1 MGSDRRSPRPSAGGS
16 ASSWALGIGVGS
28 IVALAVGFLVIG
40 PALSVSSSGG
50 PSSAGQLASLAN
62 RFRSG
67 GRASLSTGGSG
78 AAKPQAGPSV
88 PLTEDDAVPSAP
100 SCPPVPE
107 ALVESV
113 MSTGSAV
120 DEGGP
125 KLWAEGMPDV
135 VDELPPLIKPSLFA
149 RVYGK
154 EPYQLE
160 STNAWELHTIPTN
173 EWVDR
178 AAEKIERCPLDKLWP
193 GSESL
198 SNEITWVSLLL
209 DLKRGEGGNKQF
221 QRSMSEYYSRFQRII
236 DRGFKMVI
244 FIPKEFEQ
252 HLKLDKSRIKV
263 VHFTVDDLKKYFPYF
278 DRVDSV
284 RTSPHYVKQS
294 KAAGWLENAPQAR
307 LPMYDPLVMSKL
319 NLLRD
324 VARWNPWQTKRL
336 MFMDAGHFCAT
347 ELKPGKMPVFDRHMD
362 KFFLT
367 HWPYGTATEVHGMTD
382 KAMHLYMGAEQ
393 DPMRIVRGGV
403 FGGERAYIECVAKA
417 YNRAL
422 AQTLRD
428 GYLGTEEN
436 IFAMIFERFP
446 ALFHGFDNNSLG
458 NHGDNCAAFAKNQLE
473 VRQGKS

>member
-78 AAKPQAGPSV
+78 AAKPKAGPSV

-178 AAEKIERCPLDKLWP
+178 AAEKIER
-193 GSESL
+193 
-198 SNEITWVSLLL
+198 
-209 DLKRGEGGNKQF
+209 
-221 QRSMSEYYSRFQRII
+221 
-236 DRGFKMVI
+236 
-244 FIPKEFEQ
+244 
-252 HLKLDKSRIKV
+252 
-263 VHFTVDDLKKYFPYF
+263 
-278 DRVDSV
+278 
-284 RTSPHYVKQS
+284 
-294 KAAGWLENAPQAR
+294 
-307 LPMYDPLVMSKL
+307 
-319 NLLRD
+319 
-324 VARWNPWQTKRL
+324 
-336 MFMDAGHFCAT
+336 
-347 ELKPGKMPVFDRHMD
+347 
-362 KFFLT
+362 
-367 HWPYGTATEVHGMTD
+367 
-382 KAMHLYMGAEQ
+382 
-393 DPMRIVRGGV
+393 
-403 FGGERAYIECVAKA
+403 
-417 YNRAL
+417 
-422 AQTLRD
+422 
-428 GYLGTEEN
+428 
-436 IFAMIFERFP
+436 
-446 ALFHGFDNNSLG
+446 
-458 NHGDNCAAFAKNQLE
+458 
-473 VRQGKS
+473 